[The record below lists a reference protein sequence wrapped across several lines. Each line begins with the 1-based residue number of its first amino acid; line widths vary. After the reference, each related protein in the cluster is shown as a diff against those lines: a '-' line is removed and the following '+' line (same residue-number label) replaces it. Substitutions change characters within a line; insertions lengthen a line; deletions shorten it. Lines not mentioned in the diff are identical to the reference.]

1 MVTSRLFIA
10 RSYEQFGNI
19 DSARAY
25 YLSLGE
31 QYTNSNSAE
40 EAIDRLDELWHS
52 SPDSTSESED
62 GPREDGPRSTED
74 AAQLPPQESG
84 RGGSE

>member
-62 GPREDGPRSTED
+62 GPRSTED